1 MPDAPAPEAPT
12 QYALGSL
19 DRTVRVLTALE
30 ASPGARLT
38 ELSKSLG
45 ANATTLLRT
54 LRVLEEH
61 GLVRRG
67 GNGGYTLG
75 MRLVELGHAATLAI
89 NVVDELRAGLAEL
102 SRQYNVT
109 AHVGMLRDNMI
120 TVVEKID
127 PPTPLVRY
135 STLGT
140 RMPLHATAAGKSAL
154 ALLDAVATP
163 VDLDTLDLRGY
174 TPATIASTD
183 RLRDE
188 VTTTRERRFAVEF
201 GEYQV
206 GFSCVG
212 TAMEVDGDLY
222 TMSLSGPQ
230 AEEPVLVERGGVLL
244 RLADGFAERHASIT
258 RMIA

>member
-1 MPDAPAPEAPT
+1 MPKVEAT
-12 QYALGSL
+12 SQYALGSL
-19 DRTVRVLTALE
+19 ERTVRVLTALE
-30 ASPGARLT
+30 SAPGSRLT
-38 ELSKSLG
+38 DLSRTLG

-61 GLVRRG
+61 GLVRRSG
-67 GNGGYTLG
+67 SGGYTLG

-89 NVVDELRAGLAEL
+89 NVVDELRAGLTDL
-102 SRQYNVT
+102 SRRFNVT
-109 AHVGMLRDNMI
+109 SHVGMLRDNMI
-120 TVVEKID
+120 TVVEKLD

-163 VDLDTLDLRGY
+163 VDLTTLDLQRY
-174 TPATIASTD
+174 TPATIDSVE
-183 RLRDE
+183 RLRTE
-188 VTTTRERRFAVEF
+188 LSTTRERHFSVEF

-206 GFSCVG
+206 GFACVG
-212 TAMEVDGDLY
+212 TAMQVDGDLY

-230 AEEPVLVERGGVLL
+230 VEEAVLIERGGELL
-244 RLADGFAERHASIT
+244 GLATTFAERHASIT
-258 RMIA
+258 RLIR